1 MIYSEAFDALP
12 AKAKEMVYARMWQIL
27 SGQDRQQ
34 RYSVLSLPDRQAIVE
49 ILRDTKKDL
58 PGYFQ
63 PVMR

>member
-1 MIYSEAFDALP
+1 MIYSEAFNALP
-12 AKAKEMVYARMWQIL
+12 RRLKEIIYARMWQIL

-58 PGYFQ
+58 PSYFQ
-63 PVMR
+63 PVTR